1 MRIALDA
8 TYSVGSQP
16 TGVAVYSR
24 EILWGLARRHPNAEY
39 RFCYRPHRLLRSLEA
54 FLPRQAVRRP
64 LFETWAPQAQIFHGL
79 NQRLPHLSGK
89 HRLITTF
96 HDLFVITSEY
106 STAEFRARFIA
117 QAKDA
122 AERSELIIA
131 VSAFTAQQ
139 VSSLLG
145 VDRRRIRVVHH
156 GVFHPSTEHLKT
168 LTKRQPFILSVGA
181 IQKRKNT
188 GNLIQAFERLPS
200 GWRLV
205 LAGAAT
211 GFGSEEILAQIAR
224 SPRHQDIQVLGY
236 VSPER
241 LEALYGRASIF
252 AFPSLDEGFG
262 IPAIE
267 AMAWG
272 VPVVTSDR
280 SALPEVT
287 ADAALH
293 VDPTNVEELSF
304 TLQTLIDQP
313 SLREKMAQKG
323 FAHAAQFTWDR
334 AVDQTWTVYH
344 ELLDR

>member
-1 MRIALDA
+1 
-8 TYSVGSQP
+8 
-16 TGVAVYSR
+16 
-24 EILWGLARRHPNAEY
+24 
-39 RFCYRPHRLLRSLEA
+39 LEA

-64 LFETWAPQAQIFHGL
+64 LFETWAPKAEIFHGL

-96 HDLFVITSEY
+96 HDLFVMTSEY
-106 STAEFRARFIA
+106 STAEFRTRFMA

-131 VSAFTAQQ
+131 VSAFTAEQ

-145 VDRRRIRVVHH
+145 VDRRRIRVVYH
-156 GVFHPSTEHLKT
+156 GVSHPSTDHLQT

-188 GNLIQAFERLPS
+188 GRLIEAFEGLPT

-211 GFGSEEILAQIAR
+211 GYGSEEILAQIAR
-224 SPRHQDIQVLGY
+224 SRRRQDIQVLGY

-272 VPVVTSDR
+272 IPVVTSDR

-287 ADAALH
+287 GEAAFH
-293 VDPTNVEELSF
+293 VNPTSVEELTF
-304 TLQTLIDQP
+304 TLQTLIEQP
-313 SLREKMAQKG
+313 SLRAKMAQKG

-344 ELLDR
+344 ELIDR

>member
-1 MRIALDA
+1 M
-8 TYSVGSQP
+8 P
-16 TGVAVYSR
+16 
-24 EILWGLARRHPNAEY
+24 RR
-39 RFCYRPHRLLRSLEA
+39 
-54 FLPRQAVRRP
+54 AVRRP
-64 LFETWAPQAQIFHGL
+64 LFETWAPKANIFHGL

-89 HRLITTF
+89 HHLITTF
-96 HDLFVITSEY
+96 HDLFVISSEY
-106 STAEFRARFIA
+106 STAEFRTRFIA

-122 AERSELIIA
+122 AARSELIIA
-131 VSAFTAQQ
+131 VSAFTAGQ

-156 GVFHPSTEHLKT
+156 GVSHPSTEHLKT

-188 GNLIQAFERLPS
+188 GTLIQAFEGLPD

-211 GFGSEEILAQIAR
+211 GYGSEEILAQIAR
-224 SPRHQDIQVLGY
+224 SPRYHDIQVLGY
-236 VSPER
+236 VSQER

-287 ADAALH
+287 GDAAFH
-293 VDPTNVEELSF
+293 VDPTSVEELRF
-304 TLQTLIDQP
+304 TLQTLIEQP

-323 FAHAAQFTWDR
+323 FAHAAQFTWER

-344 ELLDR
+344 ELLDG